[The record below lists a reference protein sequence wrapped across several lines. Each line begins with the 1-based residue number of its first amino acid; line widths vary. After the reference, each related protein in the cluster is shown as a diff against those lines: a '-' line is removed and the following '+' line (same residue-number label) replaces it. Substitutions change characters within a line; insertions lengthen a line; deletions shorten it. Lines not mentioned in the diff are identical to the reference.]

1 MTMSRLVFAS
11 LILAFISLPGSVR
24 AADQDARAQ
33 QAMRNMTTR
42 LRAAETER
50 DSLQAAKAQNDQ
62 EKKTLTEKLEAV
74 TKQAAADSTELT
86 AAKTKLAE
94 RETENAQL
102 QDSLQ
107 KLQLTQTHAVEI
119 AQKAESERVKLG
131 GQVIELQRKLADRE
145 TKNLALFKLANEILK
160 RYERFGLGDAL
171 AAKEPFTGIARVK
184 LENLVQDYQDKVADQ
199 RVKH

>member
-1 MTMSRLVFAS
+1 MSRLFFATV
-11 LILAFISLPGSVR
+11 ILASISPLAPMH
-24 AADQDARAQ
+24 AADQDARTQ
-33 QAMRNMTTR
+33 QAMRTMTTR

-50 DSLQAAKAQNDQ
+50 DSLQTAKAQSDQ
-62 EKKTLTEKLEAV
+62 EKKALTERLDAL
-74 TKQAAADSTELT
+74 TKQATADSKALAATKTQLT
-86 AAKTKLAE
+86 E

-107 KLQLTQTHAVEI
+107 KLQLSQTHAVEI
-119 AQKAESERVKLG
+119 AQKTESERAKLA
-131 GQVIELQRKLADRE
+131 GQVIELRRKLADRE
-145 TKNLALFKLANEILK
+145 AKNLALSKLGNEILT

-184 LENLVQDYQDKVADQ
+184 LENLVQDYQDKLADQ

>member
-1 MTMSRLVFAS
+1 MPR
-11 LILAFISLPGSVR
+11 LILASVILASLSLLGPAR
-24 AADQDARAQ
+24 AADQDARTQ

-50 DSLQAAKAQNDQ
+50 DSLQTAKVQSDQ
-62 EKKTLTEKLEAV
+62 EKKALTEKFDALA
-74 TKQAAADSTELT
+74 KQAAADGKAL
-86 AAKTKLAE
+86 AASKTQLAE
-94 RETENAQL
+94 REAENAQL

-107 KLQLTQTHAVEI
+107 KLQQWQTHAVEI
-119 AQKAESERVKLG
+119 AQKTEGDRTKLA

-145 TKNLALFKLANEILK
+145 AKNLALFKLGNEILK

-171 AAKEPFTGIARVK
+171 AAKEPFTGITRVK
-184 LENLVQDYQDKVADQ
+184 LENLVQDYQDKLADQ

>member
-1 MTMSRLVFAS
+1 MSRLFRFCA
-11 LILAFISLPGSVR
+11 IFTFISLGGSLF
-24 AADQDARAQ
+24 AADQDARTQ
-33 QAMRNMTTR
+33 QAMRSMTTR

-50 DSLQAAKAQNDQ
+50 DSLLSAKAQSDQ
-62 EKKTLTEKLEAV
+62 EKKTLTEKLDAL
-74 TKQAAADSTELT
+74 TKQATADSQALA
-86 AAKTKLAE
+86 AAKTQLAE
-94 RETENAQL
+94 RETANAQL

-107 KLQLTQTHAVEI
+107 KLQVTQTQAVQI
-119 AQKAESERVKLG
+119 VQKTESERAKLS

-145 TKNLALFKLANEILK
+145 VKNLTLFKLANEILR

-184 LENLVQDYQDKVADQ
+184 LENLVQDYQDKLTDQ

>member
-1 MTMSRLVFAS
+1 MFR
-11 LILAFISLPGSVR
+11 LILASTTLAFFLLIGPMH
-24 AADQDARAQ
+24 AADPDVRAQ

-50 DSLQAAKAQNDQ
+50 DSLQAAKAQSDQ
-62 EKKTLTEKLEAV
+62 EKKMLTERLDGL
-74 TKQAAADSTELT
+74 TKQATADSKEL
-86 AAKTKLAE
+86 AALKTKLAE
-94 RETENAQL
+94 REVENAQM

-107 KLQLTQTHAVEI
+107 KLQLSQTQAVQI
-119 AQKAESERVKLG
+119 AQKTESERTRLA
-131 GQVIELQRKLADRE
+131 GQVIELQRKVADRE

-184 LENLVQDYQDKVADQ
+184 LETLVQDYQDKLADQ

>member
-1 MTMSRLVFAS
+1 MSRFVFTIV
-11 LILAFISLPGSVR
+11 ILASISLLGSMH
-24 AADQDARAQ
+24 AADQDARTQ

-50 DSLQAAKAQNDQ
+50 DSLQAAKLQSDQ
-62 EKKTLTEKLEAV
+62 EKKALTEKFDALA
-74 TKQAAADSTELT
+74 KQAAADSQAR
-86 AAKTKLAE
+86 AASKTQLAE
-94 RETENAQL
+94 REAENAQL

-107 KLQLTQTHAVEI
+107 KLQQWQTHAVEI
-119 AQKAESERVKLG
+119 AQKIENDRAKLA

-145 TKNLALFKLANEILK
+145 AKNLALFKLANEILK

-171 AAKEPFTGIARVK
+171 AAKEPFTGISRVK
-184 LENLVQDYQDKVADQ
+184 LENLVQDYQDKLADQ

>member
-1 MTMSRLVFAS
+1 MFRLVFAGILFSSIS
-11 LILAFISLPGSVR
+11 LIRPIY
-24 AADQDARAQ
+24 AADQDARVQ
-33 QAMRNMTTR
+33 QAMRAMTAR

-50 DSLQAAKAQNDQ
+50 DNLQAAKVQSDQ
-62 EKKTLTEKLEAV
+62 EKKTQTEKLDAL
-74 TKQAAADSTELT
+74 TKQATADSKAL
-86 AAKTKLAE
+86 AASKTQLAE

-119 AQKAESERVKLG
+119 AQRAESERAKLA
-131 GQVIELQRKLADRE
+131 GQVIELQRKLTDRE
-145 TKNLALFKLANEILK
+145 AKNLALFKLANEILK

-171 AAKEPFTGIARVK
+171 AAKEPFTGVARVK
-184 LENLVQDYQDKVADQ
+184 LENLVQDYQDKLADQ

>member
-1 MTMSRLVFAS
+1 MSRIIVPIILVS
-11 LILAFISLPGSVR
+11 LCFIRPMPVLA
-24 AADQDARAQ
+24 QDARAQ
-33 QAMRNMTTR
+33 QAMRNMATR

-50 DSLQAAKAQNDQ
+50 NNLQSAKEQSDQ
-62 EKKTLTEKLEAV
+62 EVKTLTDKLDAL
-74 TKQAAADSTELT
+74 TKQAAADSKELA
-86 AAKTKLAE
+86 AAKAQLTQ

-107 KLQLTQTHAVEI
+107 KLQATQTQAIEI
-119 AQKAESERVKLG
+119 AKKSESERA
-131 GQVIELQRKLADRE
+131 KLAGEVTELKRKVADVE

-184 LENLVQDYQDKVADQ
+184 LENLVQDYQDKLVDQ

>member
-1 MTMSRLVFAS
+1 MSRLFFAS
-11 LILAFISLPGSVR
+11 VILASIAFIKPMH
-24 AADQDARAQ
+24 AADQDARVQ

-50 DSLQAAKAQNDQ
+50 DSLQAAKVQSDQ
-62 EKKTLTEKLEAV
+62 EKKALTEKFDAL
-74 TKQAAADSTELT
+74 TKQATADSKAL
-86 AAKTKLAE
+86 AASKTHLAE
-94 RETENAQL
+94 REAENAQL

-107 KLQLTQTHAVEI
+107 KLQLSQTHAVEI
-119 AQKAESERVKLG
+119 VQKTESERAKLA

-145 TKNLALFKLANEILK
+145 MKNLALFKLGNEILT

-184 LENLVQDYQDKVADQ
+184 LENLVQDYEDKLADQ

>member
-1 MTMSRLVFAS
+1 MSHLVFAS
-11 LILAFISLPGSVR
+11 IILASILLIGPIQ
-24 AADQDARAQ
+24 AADQDARVQ
-33 QAMRNMTTR
+33 QTMRNMTTR

-50 DSLQAAKAQNDQ
+50 DSLQAAKAQSDQ
-62 EKKTLTEKLEAV
+62 EKKVLTEKLDAL
-74 TKQAAADSTELT
+74 TKQATADSNAL
-86 AAKTKLAE
+86 AASKTHLAE
-94 RETENAQL
+94 RENENAQL

-107 KLQLTQTHAVEI
+107 KLQLSQTRAVEI
-119 AQKAESERVKLG
+119 AQKTESDRAKLT

-145 TKNLALFKLANEILK
+145 VKNLALFKLGNEILT

-184 LENLVQDYQDKVADQ
+184 LENLVQDYQDKLADQ

>member
-1 MTMSRLVFAS
+1 MSHLVFSSVILASIS
-11 LILAFISLPGSVR
+11 LIGPMQ
-24 AADQDARAQ
+24 AADQDARTQ

-42 LRAAETER
+42 LRSAETER
-50 DSLQAAKAQNDQ
+50 DSLQAAKAQGDQ
-62 EKKTLTEKLEAV
+62 EKKVLTEKLDALM
-74 TKQAAADSTELT
+74 KQATADSKAL
-86 AAKTKLAE
+86 AASKTQLGE

-107 KLQLTQTHAVEI
+107 KLQLSQTRAVEI
-119 AQKAESERVKLG
+119 AQKIESERAKLT

-145 TKNLALFKLANEILK
+145 AKNLALFKLANEILA

-171 AAKEPFTGIARVK
+171 AAKEPFTGITRVK
-184 LENLVQDYQDKVADQ
+184 LENLVQDYQDKLADQ

>member
-1 MTMSRLVFAS
+1 MSRLVFAS
-11 LILAFISLPGSVR
+11 IILASLSFVGPVR
-24 AADQDARAQ
+24 AADQDARVQ
-33 QAMRNMTTR
+33 QAMRSMTTR

-50 DSLQAAKAQNDQ
+50 DSLQAAKAQSDQ
-62 EKKTLTEKLEAV
+62 EKKVLAEKLDAL
-74 TKQAAADSTELT
+74 TKQATAESKELV
-86 AAKTKLAE
+86 ASKTQLAE
-94 RETENAQL
+94 REAENAQL

-107 KLQLTQTHAVEI
+107 KLQLSQTHTVEL
-119 AQKAESERVKLG
+119 AKKVESERAKLA

-145 TKNLALFKLANEILK
+145 TKNLALFKLANEILT

-184 LENLVQDYQDKVADQ
+184 LENLVQDYQDKLAEQ

>member
-1 MTMSRLVFAS
+1 MSRLLFANVILVS
-11 LILAFISLPGSVR
+11 LSLLGPMRVAG
-24 AADQDARAQ
+24 QDARTQ

-50 DSLQAAKAQNDQ
+50 NNLQAAKEQSDQ
-62 EKKTLTEKLEAV
+62 ELKALTAKLDEL
-74 TKQAAADSTELT
+74 TKQATADSKEL
-86 AAKTKLAE
+86 AVSKTKLAE

-107 KLQLTQTHAVEI
+107 KLQLSQTHAVEI
-119 AQKAESERVKLG
+119 AKKTEGERAKLSE
-131 GQVIELQRKLADRE
+131 QVIELKRRAADGE
-145 TKNLALFKLANEILK
+145 AKNLALFKLANEILK

-171 AAKEPFTGIARVK
+171 AAKEPFTGLARVK
-184 LENLVQDYQDKVADQ
+184 LENLVQDYQDKLADQ

>member
-1 MTMSRLVFAS
+1 MSRLVFAS
-11 LILAFISLPGSVR
+11 FILASISLPGPMH
-24 AADQDARAQ
+24 AADQDARVQ

-50 DSLQAAKAQNDQ
+50 DSLQAAKAQSDQ
-62 EKKTLTEKLEAV
+62 EKKTLTDKLDAL
-74 TKQAAADSTELT
+74 TKQATADSKALA
-86 AAKTKLAE
+86 AAKTQLAE

-107 KLQLTQTHAVEI
+107 KLQLSQTHAVEI
-119 AQKAESERVKLG
+119 AQKTESDRAKLA
-131 GQVIELQRKLADRE
+131 GQVIELQRKVADRE
-145 TKNLALFKLANEILK
+145 AKNLVLFKLGNEILT

-171 AAKEPFTGIARVK
+171 AAKEPFTGVARVK
-184 LENLVQDYQDKVADQ
+184 LENLVQDYQDKLADQ

>member
-1 MTMSRLVFAS
+1 MSRLVFAS
-11 LILAFISLPGSVR
+11 IILAFISLIGPMH
-24 AADQDARAQ
+24 AADQDARVQ

-50 DSLQAAKAQNDQ
+50 DSLQAAKAQSDQ
-62 EKKTLTEKLEAV
+62 EKKVLTEKFDALS
-74 TKQAAADSTELT
+74 KQATADSKAL
-86 AAKTKLAE
+86 AASETKLAE
-94 RETENAQL
+94 RETESAQL

-107 KLQLTQTHAVEI
+107 KLQLSQTHAVEI
-119 AQKAESERVKLG
+119 AQRTESERAKLA

-145 TKNLALFKLANEILK
+145 TKNLILFKLANEILT

-184 LENLVQDYQDKVADQ
+184 LENLVQDYQDKLADQ
-199 RVKH
+199 RAKH

>member
-1 MTMSRLVFAS
+1 MSRLIFAS
-11 LILAFISLPGSVR
+11 VILASVSLTGSMH
-24 AADQDARAQ
+24 AADQDARVQ
-33 QAMRNMTTR
+33 QAMRNMSTR

-50 DSLQAAKAQNDQ
+50 DSLQAAKAQSDQ
-62 EKKTLTEKLEAV
+62 EKKTLTEKLDAL
-74 TKQAAADSTELT
+74 TKQAAADSKALA
-86 AAKTKLAE
+86 AAKTQLAE

-107 KLQLTQTHAVEI
+107 KLQLSQTHAVEI
-119 AQKAESERVKLG
+119 AQKVDSDRAKLAA
-131 GQVIELQRKLADRE
+131 QVIELQRKLADRE
-145 TKNLALFKLANEILK
+145 AKNVALFKLGNEILT

-184 LENLVQDYQDKVADQ
+184 LENLVQDYQDKLADQ

>member
-1 MTMSRLVFAS
+1 MSRLLLLSVT
-11 LILAFISLPGSVR
+11 LAVISFIQPIPV
-24 AADQDARAQ
+24 AAQDARVQ

-50 DSLQAAKAQNDQ
+50 DNLQAAKAQSDQ
-62 EKKTLTEKLEAV
+62 EKKTLTERLDAL
-74 TKQAAADSTELT
+74 TKQATADSKEL
-86 AAKTKLAE
+86 AVSRTKLAE

-102 QDSLQ
+102 RDSLQ
-107 KLQLTQTHAVEI
+107 RLQQTQTHAVEI
-119 AQKAESERVKLG
+119 AQKAESERSKLA

-145 TKNLALFKLANEILK
+145 SKNLALFKLANEILK

-171 AAKEPFTGIARVK
+171 AAKEPFTGVARVK
-184 LENLVQDYQDKVADQ
+184 LENLVQDYQDKLAEQ

>member
-1 MTMSRLVFAS
+1 MPRLIFAS
-11 LILAFISLPGSVR
+11 VILASVSLIGPMR
-24 AADQDARAQ
+24 AAEPDARVQ

-50 DSLQAAKAQNDQ
+50 DSLQAAKVQSDQ
-62 EKKTLTEKLEAV
+62 EKKALTEKFDAL
-74 TKQAAADSTELT
+74 TKQATADSKAL
-86 AAKTKLAE
+86 AASKTQLAE
-94 RETENAQL
+94 RATENAQL

-107 KLQLTQTHAVEI
+107 KLQLWQTHAVEI
-119 AQKAESERVKLG
+119 AQKIEIDRAKLA

-145 TKNLALFKLANEILK
+145 AKNLALFKLANEILK

-171 AAKEPFTGIARVK
+171 AAKEPFTGITRVK
-184 LENLVQDYQDKVADQ
+184 LENLVQDYQDKLADQ

>member
-1 MTMSRLVFAS
+1 MSRL
-11 LILAFISLPGSVR
+11 ILASFTVALVCGFG
-24 AADQDARAQ
+24 AANATAQDTRMQ

-50 DSLQAAKAQNDQ
+50 DNLQAAKAQSDQ
-62 EKKTLTEKLEAV
+62 EKKTLTDRVEAL
-74 TKQAAADSTELT
+74 TKHATADSEALKV
-86 AAKTKLAE
+86 AKAQFTE
-94 RETENAQL
+94 RETENASL

-107 KLQLTQTHAVEI
+107 KLQATQGHAVEV
-119 AQKAESERVKLG
+119 AQKAEAERSKLA

-145 TKNLALFKLANEILK
+145 SKNLALFKLANEILK

-171 AAKEPFTGIARVK
+171 AAKEPFTGVARVK
-184 LENLVQDYQDKVADQ
+184 LETLVQDYQDKLVDQ